1 MARPVKISDE
11 AILDGAIDLFWRHGA
26 DRVSIRD
33 LERSL
38 EVRAPSIYRRFD
50 SKDELLARCLD
61 RYVDQQIGGRVGYFF
76 ADTSDP
82 LEVSVRSSRRCC
94 APIPARKRFEVA
106 CSQQQ
111 RVARSHQPRT
121 RGTPSTEAS
130 KRSKQHYSC
139 KFRHASTQVNSLL
152 ILTLS
157 QLRGHCYF
165 HSKAFLSSP
174 GVGQQTSTRT
184 STRRSTASPATNQFS
199 LPTKQASKEPSH
211 V

>member
-82 LEVSVRSSRRCC
+82 LEGLRSFFTFLLRPHPGEETLRGCLLTTTASRSESSTENTRH
-94 APIPARKRFEVA
+94 AINRGFEAIETALLLQVQA
-106 CSQQQ
+106 CIDAGQLAADLDPESA
-111 RVARSHQPRT
+111 ARSLLLSFQ
-121 RGTPSTEAS
+121 GLLVLA
-130 KRSKQHYSC
+130 RSGAANLHAHIDATFDSLA
-139 KFRHASTQVNSLL
+139 RH
-152 ILTLS
+152 
-157 QLRGHCYF
+157 
-165 HSKAFLSSP
+165 
-174 GVGQQTSTRT
+174 
-184 STRRSTASPATNQFS
+184 
-199 LPTKQASKEPSH
+199 
-211 V
+211 